1 MALIGIGVM
10 TRPPIL
16 TGKDDFDHD
25 TLMPVFVAV
34 LAMAMIAV
42 VIAVFRWLLKVHHSI
57 QNVSLYLYASLQSLI
72 LALIFGTLDEFRT
85 NDTTWEDMGVL
96 AAIGL
101 LWAVGNLF
109 LVLALQIEEA
119 GIVGSTCGVRVHGN
133 GFISSLLGALSV
145 VSGVIAVIA
154 RKLIQSLSDTSSRKK
169 AFKFLLR

>member
-1 MALIGIGVM
+1 
-10 TRPPIL
+10 
-16 TGKDDFDHD
+16 
-25 TLMPVFVAV
+25 MPVFVAV

-119 GIVGSTCGVRVHGN
+119 GIVG
-133 GFISSLLGALSV
+133 
-145 VSGVIAVIA
+145 
-154 RKLIQSLSDTSSRKK
+154 
-169 AFKFLLR
+169 